1 MERSTQCTKTQF
13 LRVIFMI
20 AVNVI
25 FSMAHDCD
33 VSYGADMKANCSA
46 RGLKFIPYDLQHNIG
61 SLDLQ
66 HNNLGIIEENA
77 FVKYD
82 QLYSLNL
89 ENNSITEVKAN
100 AFQLLRRLKYLDLS
114 RNKLKTVPSGAFTDL
129 VSLLLLNL
137 RGNMISNINDNAF
150 TKLQSLVELNLDGN
164 YIENIE
170 QDAFKGLNFLQVID
184 LQNNALKTLTEGV
197 VQHLTHRMREWRLYN
212 NPWYCD
218 CKIRWLYSFL
228 KGGKNSNLSWKF
240 REGEPMC
247 QGPPLVKDKYFSQLN
262 QSYFVCQI
270 VMYSS
275 GHRKDA
281 NLGENVNILCKYFSN
296 PFIQPLWL
304 KDEEQIEPSDGKIII
319 HTTGKETITS
329 ILRIKHFQYSDI
341 GEYKCFLENA
351 RGSKFISYTL
361 SVPGLDPENLPTT
374 PENSSLQPL
383 AISESQSHDRGPDK
397 KTIIIIVSVICG
409 FIFVSIIVG
418 LLVYVC
424 VRIKRNKR
432 LRKEERSLTFK
443 EHLKTTI
450 LSESTIRESKS
461 DLKLETISVEE
472 KPIEKQPLH
481 SKEGEERNGINTYV
495 SFKTEYPE
503 TEDQFYSSTNTNR
516 TKESDSSNCEST
528 SPLLENFSPI
538 RSDSYDPLY
547 ESTPNSF
554 YNMPKASTLNSR
566 YLNSDSSYDTYLSY
580 TPYSTL
586 SHTGP
591 YSLPPHG
598 HIAGILPSKRT
609 SVSAGYLNSIPP
621 KKPPRLFHS
630 RDNMSLTSQNS
641 QTSDYGEHK
650 LKLSLPKPGTV
661 DNYGTAV

>member
-1 MERSTQCTKTQF
+1 MEKSTLYTKTQF
-13 LRVIFMI
+13 WRVIFMI
-20 AVNVI
+20 AMTVI
-25 FSMAHDCD
+25 FSRAHDCD
-33 VSYGADMKANCSA
+33 VSYGADMNANCSA

-66 HNNLGIIEENA
+66 HNSLGIIEENA

-89 ENNSITEVKAN
+89 ENNSITEVKDN

-150 TKLQSLVELNLDGN
+150 TKLHSLVELNLDGN

-184 LQNNALKTLTEGV
+184 LQNNALKTLSEGV
-197 VQHLTHRMREWRLYN
+197 VQHLTHRMREWKLYN

-218 CKIRWLYSFL
+218 CQIRWLFSYLRGS
-228 KGGKNSNLSWKF
+228 SNLSWKF
-240 REGEPMC
+240 RQGEPKC
-247 QGPPLVKDKYFSQLN
+247 QGPQLVKDKYFSQLN

-319 HTTGKETITS
+319 HTTGQETITS
-329 ILRIKHFQYSDI
+329 ILSIKRFQYSDI

-361 SVPGLDPENLPTT
+361 SVPGLDPDNLPTT
-374 PENSSLQPL
+374 PEDSSLQPL
-383 AISESQSHDRGPDK
+383 AISESQSHDRGPDRQ
-397 KTIIIIVSVICG
+397 TIIIIVSVVCG
-409 FIFVSIIVG
+409 FIFVCIIVG
-418 LLVYVC
+418 LIVYVC
-424 VRIKRNKR
+424 VRIKRSKR

-450 LSESTIRESKS
+450 LNDSTIRESKS

-472 KPIEKQPLH
+472 KPSEKEPLH
-481 SKEGEERNGINTYV
+481 CKEGEERNGINTYV
-495 SFKTEYPE
+495 SFKPEFTE

-554 YNMPKASTLNSR
+554 YNMPKANTLNSR

-598 HIAGILPSKRT
+598 HIAGTLPSKRT

-641 QTSDYGEHK
+641 QTSDYGEQK

-661 DNYGTAV
+661 DTYGTAV